1 MTTTIDLLEDAFT
14 RIRDTVRRAA
24 GELTDVQLTARV
36 APEANTIAWLVWHLT
51 RVQDDHVAELAG
63 TPQQWESGGWRE
75 RFALPFAA
83 DATGYGHSSEEVGQV
98 AGAGV
103 TSESLVGYHEA
114 VYAATVA
121 FLRSLATGAEARLDT
136 VVDENWT
143 PPVTM
148 AVRLVSVVSD
158 DLQHAGQ
165 AAFVRGLVA

>member
-1 MTTTIDLLEDAFT
+1 MTTSIDLLEDAFT

-24 GELTDVQLTARV
+24 AGLTGEQLTARV
-36 APEANTIAWLVWHLT
+36 APESNTVAWLVWHLT

-75 RFALPFAA
+75 RFGLPFAP
-83 DATGYGHSSEEVGQV
+83 DATGYGQTPAEVGQV
-98 AGAGV
+98 AGPGV

-114 VYAATVA
+114 AYSATVA
-121 FLRSLATGAEARLDT
+121 VLRSLAGDAEERLGT
-136 VVDENWT
+136 VVDENWN

-165 AAFVRGLVA
+165 AAFVRGIVA